1 MKRKVFLVLVLI
13 VSLVLIAGLVSAGCK
28 SKSPAAEAAKELAA
42 KEADADGDWISDRL
56 EVQVYGTDPHK
67 MDTDGD
73 GIDDF
78 NEIFTYPH
86 LLNPLNP
93 ADAKEFLAAIP
104 NVKAKM
110 WKWYE
115 AGDTGSK
122 APFTKIISV
131 AKRDPLVQWY
141 ARHTYISWAD
151 ESHTYG
157 GLVFDGEPFSQPY
170 IRGIDEEVDR
180 LDHIAHPA
188 FYLTHGRTGPGGCG
202 EVATAQ
208 YAVLESKGYDCVMVT
223 QKIILVSGE
232 ESLHGAL
239 EVNIEGRVYVISGV
253 MVKEAESYY
262 RNNPNITVLSRE
274 DL

>member
-1 MKRKVFLVLVLI
+1 MKRKVFLVFALI
-13 VSLVLIAGLVSAGCK
+13 AMILIAGLVSAGCK
-28 SKSPAAEAAKELAA
+28 SKSPAEEAAKELAA
-42 KEADADGDWISDRL
+42 READADGDWISDRL
-56 EVQVYGTDPHK
+56 EVQVYGTDPLK
-67 MDTDGD
+67 MDTDND

-93 ADAKEFLAAIP
+93 TDAKEFLAMIP
-104 NVKAKM
+104 NVEAKF

-122 APFTKIISV
+122 APFVKVISV

-151 ESHTYG
+151 ASQSYG
-157 GLVFDGEPFSQPY
+157 GLVIDGESFGQP
-170 IRGIDEEVDR
+170 GINEGF
-180 LDHIAHPA
+180 DHMVYPA
-188 FYLTHGRTGPGGCG
+188 YYLTHGRKGGCV
-202 EVATAQ
+202 EDSTAQ
-208 YAVLESKGYDCVMVT
+208 YAVLELKGYDCVMVS

-232 ESLHGAL
+232 ESHHSAL

-253 MVKEAESYY
+253 GVHEAESYY
-262 RNNPNITVLSRE
+262 KENPNITVESRE